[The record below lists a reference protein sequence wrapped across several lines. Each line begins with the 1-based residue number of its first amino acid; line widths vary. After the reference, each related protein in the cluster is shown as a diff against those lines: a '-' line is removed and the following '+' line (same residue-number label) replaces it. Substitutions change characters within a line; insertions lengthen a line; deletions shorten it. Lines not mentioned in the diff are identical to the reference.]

1 MSNLNK
7 AVFRLLF
14 KTGLEDLLG
23 QLINENSNLRE
34 YYPIVMDVFKEM
46 ADEFK
51 EKLN

>member
-1 MSNLNK
+1 MSNINK
-7 AVFRLLF
+7 AIFRQLF
-14 KTGLEDLLG
+14 KIGLEDLLD
-23 QLINENSNLRE
+23 QLVNENSNLRE